1 MEKIKT
7 CEDILDAGGIDSQG
21 GGAEF
26 LERMLADDLPD
37 DEF

>member
-26 LERMLADDLPD
+26 LERMLADDFLD
-37 DEF
+37 DDL